1 MRLST
6 SPRAAG
12 ATVSADLE
20 RALSE
25 PEAFRAGFCAIAGLA
40 NVGKS
45 TLLNRLIGQKLSIVT
60 PKAQTTRQRLLGI
73 YSDESHQAVFV
84 DTPGMLEPRYLLQ
97 ERMRQE
103 AERAIADADLVLY
116 VADAGYAPSV
126 EHALALGRSD
136 DVPAS
141 AGPSRPSPEQQ
152 GEGQL
157 STEERPWILCLN
169 KVDRVTPEE
178 LRDLVA
184 RLDGPPW
191 DILVPTV
198 ATEGPGVDEL
208 KDEVL
213 RRLPLS
219 PPFYPPED
227 LAVAPV
233 RFFVAE
239 IIRETVFERLA
250 AEVPYATA
258 VTIDEYREPEEEEKP
273 VYIDAVIHV
282 ERPSQKGIV
291 IGSGGKMIRRIG
303 TEARLKIE
311 EFTGRK
317 VYLNLRVKVLRNWR
331 RREGAL
337 KLLGFRPKT

>member
-1 MRLST
+1 MQIRPST
-6 SPRAAG
+6 WPRAAG
-12 ATVSADLE
+12 ATVSADPE

-25 PEAFRAGFCAIAGLA
+25 PDAFRAGFCAIAGLP

-73 YSDESHQAVFV
+73 YSDEGHQAVFV

-97 ERMRQE
+97 ERMREE

-126 EHALALGRSD
+126 EHAVTLARSAD
-136 DVPAS
+136 AH
-141 AGPSRPSPEQQ
+141 
-152 GEGQL
+152 
-157 STEERPWILCLN
+157 RPWVLCLN

-178 LRDLVA
+178 RRDLQG

-191 DILVPTV
+191 DVLVPTV
-198 ATEGPGVDEL
+198 ATEGLGVEEL
-208 KDEVL
+208 KTEVL
-213 RRLPLS
+213 RRLPFS
-219 PPFYPPED
+219 QPFYPTED

-239 IIRETVFERLA
+239 IIRETAFERLA

-258 VTIDEYREPEEEEKP
+258 VTIEEYREPEDEGKP
-273 VYIDAVIHV
+273 VYINAVIHV

-291 IGSGGKMIRRIG
+291 IGSAGKMIRRIG
-303 TEARLKIE
+303 TEARMKIE

-317 VYLNLRVKVLRNWR
+317 VYLDLRVKVLRNWR
-331 RREGAL
+331 RREAAL

>member
-1 MRLST
+1 M
-6 SPRAAG
+6 
-12 ATVSADLE
+12 
-20 RALSE
+20 
-25 PEAFRAGFCAIAGLA
+25 
-40 NVGKS
+40 GKS

-73 YSDESHQAVFV
+73 YSDEGHQAVFV

-103 AERAIADADLVLY
+103 ADRAIADADLVLY

-126 EHALALGRSD
+126 EHALALAGSD
-136 DVPAS
+136 D
-141 AGPSRPSPEQQ
+141 GPSTEGRHSP
-152 GEGQL
+152 G
-157 STEERPWILCLN
+157 ERPWVLCLN

-178 LRDLVA
+178 RWEIQA

-191 DILVPTV
+191 DVLVPTV
-198 ATEGPGVDEL
+198 ATEGLGVEEL
-208 KDEVL
+208 KTEVL
-213 RRLPLS
+213 RRLPPS
-219 PPFYPPED
+219 PPLYPPDD
-227 LAVAPV
+227 LAVAPL

-250 AEVPYATA
+250 AEVPYAAA
-258 VTIDEYREPEEEEKP
+258 VTIEEYREPEEEGKP

-303 TEARLKIE
+303 TEARVKIA
-311 EFTGRK
+311 EFTGRR
-317 VYLNLRVKVLRNWR
+317 VYLDLRVKVLRNWR

>member
-1 MRLST
+1 M
-6 SPRAAG
+6 
-12 ATVSADLE
+12 SADPE

-25 PEAFRAGFCAIAGLA
+25 PGAFRAGFCAIAGLP

-73 YSDESHQAVFV
+73 YSDEGHQAVFV
-84 DTPGMLEPRYLLQ
+84 DTPGLLEPRYLLQ
-97 ERMRQE
+97 ERMRAE

-116 VADAGYAPSV
+116 IADAGYAPSV
-126 EHALALGRSD
+126 EHALTLARSD
-136 DVPAS
+136 DAPS
-141 AGPSRPSPEQQ
+141 SEGPPGTSTV
-152 GEGQL
+152 GQL
-157 STEERPWILCLN
+157 ARADRPWVLCLN

-178 LRDLVA
+178 LRDLQA
-184 RLDGPPW
+184 RLDGSPW
-191 DILVPTV
+191 DVLVPTV
-198 ATEGPGVDEL
+198 ATEGMGVEEL
-208 KDEVL
+208 KAEVL
-213 RRLPLS
+213 RRLPFS
-219 PPFYPPED
+219 QPFYPPED

-239 IIRETVFERLA
+239 IIRETAFERLS

-258 VTIDEYREPEEEEKP
+258 VTIEEYREPEDEKKP

-303 TEARLKIE
+303 TEARMKIE
-311 EFTGRK
+311 EFTGRR
-317 VYLNLRVKVLRNWR
+317 VYLDLRVKVLRNWR

>member
-1 MRLST
+1 MC
-6 SPRAAG
+6 AAPEG
-12 ATVSADLE
+12 
-20 RALSE
+20 ALSE
-25 PEAFRAGFCAIAGLA
+25 PDAFRAGFCAIAGLP

-45 TLLNRLIGQKLSIVT
+45 TLLNRLIGHKLSIVT

-73 YSDESHQAVFV
+73 YSDAGHQAVFV

-97 ERMRQE
+97 ERMREE
-103 AERAIADADLVLY
+103 ADRAIADADLVLY

-136 DVPAS
+136 DAPSAEGPARTS
-141 AGPSRPSPEQQ
+141 PEGQPSPED
-152 GEGQL
+152 
-157 STEERPWILCLN
+157 RPWVLCLN

-178 LRDLVA
+178 RQDLQV

-191 DILVPTV
+191 DVLVPTV
-198 ATEGPGVDEL
+198 ATEGVGVEEL
-208 KDEVL
+208 KTQVL
-213 RRLPLS
+213 RRLPPS
-219 PPFYPPED
+219 PPLYPPED

-239 IIRETVFERLA
+239 IIRETAFERLA

-258 VTIDEYREPEEEEKP
+258 VTIEEYREPDDEKKP

-291 IGSGGKMIRRIG
+291 IGSAGKMIRRIG
-303 TEARLKIE
+303 TEARMKIE

-317 VYLNLRVKVLRNWR
+317 VYLDLRVKVLRNWR

>member
-1 MRLST
+1 
-6 SPRAAG
+6 
-12 ATVSADLE
+12 
-20 RALSE
+20 
-25 PEAFRAGFCAIAGLA
+25 
-40 NVGKS
+40 VGKS

-73 YSDESHQAVFV
+73 YSDEGHQAVFV

-103 AERAIADADLVLY
+103 ADRAIADADLVLY

-126 EHALALGRSD
+126 EHALALAGSD
-136 DVPAS
+136 D
-141 AGPSRPSPEQQ
+141 GPSTSGQNSPED
-152 GEGQL
+152 
-157 STEERPWILCLN
+157 RPWVLCLN

-178 LRDLVA
+178 RREIQA

-191 DILVPTV
+191 DVLVPTV
-198 ATEGPGVDEL
+198 ATEGLGVEEL
-208 KDEVL
+208 KTEVL
-213 RRLPLS
+213 CRLPPS
-219 PPFYPPED
+219 PPLYPLDD
-227 LAVAPV
+227 LAVAPL

-239 IIRETVFERLA
+239 IVRETVFERLA
-250 AEVPYATA
+250 AEVPYAAA
-258 VTIDEYREPEEEEKP
+258 VTIEEYREPEDEGKP

-303 TEARLKIE
+303 TEARVKIE

-317 VYLNLRVKVLRNWR
+317 VYLDLRVKVLRNWR

>member
-1 MRLST
+1 M
-6 SPRAAG
+6 
-12 ATVSADLE
+12 
-20 RALSE
+20 
-25 PEAFRAGFCAIAGLA
+25 
-40 NVGKS
+40 GKS

-73 YSDESHQAVFV
+73 YSDEGHQAVFV

-103 AERAIADADLVLY
+103 ADRAIADADLVLY

-126 EHALALGRSD
+126 EHALALAGSD
-136 DVPAS
+136 D
-141 AGPSRPSPEQQ
+141 GPSTA
-152 GEGQL
+152 GQH
-157 STEERPWILCLN
+157 STEDRPWVLCLN

-178 LRDLVA
+178 RREIQA

-191 DILVPTV
+191 DVLVPTV
-198 ATEGPGVDEL
+198 ATEGLGVEEL
-208 KDEVL
+208 KTEVL
-213 RRLPLS
+213 RRLPPS
-219 PPFYPPED
+219 PPLYPPDD
-227 LAVAPV
+227 LAVAPL

-250 AEVPYATA
+250 AEVPYAAA
-258 VTIDEYREPEEEEKP
+258 VTIEEYREPEEEGKP

-303 TEARLKIE
+303 TEARIKIE
-311 EFTGRK
+311 GFTGRR
-317 VYLNLRVKVLRNWR
+317 VYLDLRVKVLRNWR

>member
-1 MRLST
+1 
-6 SPRAAG
+6 
-12 ATVSADLE
+12 VSADLE
-20 RALSE
+20 GALIE
-25 PEAFRAGFCAIAGLA
+25 PDAFRAGFCAIAGLP

-73 YSDESHQAVFV
+73 YSDEGHQAVFV

-136 DVPAS
+136 DAPSSGGPA
-141 AGPSRPSPEQQ
+141 RTSP
-152 GEGQL
+152 EGQL
-157 STEERPWILCLN
+157 SPEDRPWILCLN
-169 KVDRVTPEE
+169 KVDRLTPEE
-178 LRDLVA
+178 RLDLQA

-191 DILVPTV
+191 DVLVPTV
-198 ATEGPGVDEL
+198 ATEGLGVEEL
-208 KDEVL
+208 KREVL

-239 IIRETVFERLA
+239 IIRETAFERLA

-258 VTIDEYREPEEEEKP
+258 VTIEEYREPKDEGKR

-317 VYLNLRVKVLRNWR
+317 VYLDLRVKVLRNWR

>member
-1 MRLST
+1 MS
-6 SPRAAG
+6 AG
-12 ATVSADLE
+12 PE

-25 PEAFRAGFCAIAGLA
+25 PGAFRAGFCAIAGLT

-73 YSDESHQAVFV
+73 YSDEGHQAVFV

-97 ERMRQE
+97 ERMRAE

-126 EHALALGRSD
+126 EHALTLARSD
-136 DVPAS
+136 HAPS
-141 AGPSRPSPEQQ
+141 SEGPDQPSPEDRTST
-152 GEGQL
+152 EGQP
-157 STEERPWILCLN
+157 SREDRPWVLCLN

-178 LRDLVA
+178 LRDLQV

-191 DILVPTV
+191 DVLVPTV
-198 ATEGPGVDEL
+198 ATEGLGVEEL
-208 KDEVL
+208 KSEVL
-213 RRLPLS
+213 RRLPFS
-219 PPFYPPED
+219 QPFYPPED

-239 IIRETVFERLA
+239 IIRETAFERLS

-258 VTIDEYREPEEEEKP
+258 VTIEEYREPEDERKP

-303 TEARLKIE
+303 TEARMKIE

-317 VYLNLRVKVLRNWR
+317 VYLDLRVKVLRNWR

>member
-1 MRLST
+1 
-6 SPRAAG
+6 
-12 ATVSADLE
+12 
-20 RALSE
+20 
-25 PEAFRAGFCAIAGLA
+25 
-40 NVGKS
+40 VGKS

-97 ERMRQE
+97 ERMRHE

-136 DVPAS
+136 DAPSSGDPA
-141 AGPSRPSPEQQ
+141 RTSPEH
-152 GEGQL
+152 
-157 STEERPWILCLN
+157 RPWILCLN
-169 KVDRVTPEE
+169 KVDRLTPEE
-178 LRDLVA
+178 RLDLQA

-191 DILVPTV
+191 AVLVPTV
-198 ATEGPGVDEL
+198 ATQGLGVEEL
-208 KDEVL
+208 KSEVL
-213 RRLPLS
+213 RRLPIS

-239 IIRETVFERLA
+239 IIRETAFERLA

-258 VTIDEYREPEEEEKP
+258 VTIEEYREPEDEAKP

-317 VYLNLRVKVLRNWR
+317 VYLDLRVKVLRNWR

>member
-1 MRLST
+1 M
-6 SPRAAG
+6 
-12 ATVSADLE
+12 
-20 RALSE
+20 
-25 PEAFRAGFCAIAGLA
+25 
-40 NVGKS
+40 GKS

-73 YSDESHQAVFV
+73 YSDDDHQAVFV
-84 DTPGMLEPRYLLQ
+84 DSPGLLEPRYLLQ

-103 AERAIADADLVLY
+103 ADRAIADADLVLY
-116 VADAGYAPSV
+116 VVDAGYAPSV

-136 DVPAS
+136 DAPSSGGPA
-141 AGPSRPSPEQQ
+141 RTSP
-152 GEGQL
+152 EGQL
-157 STEERPWILCLN
+157 SPEDQPSPEGRPWILCLN
-169 KVDRVTPEE
+169 KVDRLTPEE
-178 LRDLVA
+178 RLDLQA

-191 DILVPTV
+191 DVLVPTV
-198 ATEGPGVDEL
+198 ATEGLGVEEL
-208 KDEVL
+208 KSEVL

-239 IIRETVFERLA
+239 IIRETAFERLA

-258 VTIDEYREPEEEEKP
+258 VTIEEYREPEDEAKP

-317 VYLNLRVKVLRNWR
+317 VYLDLRVKVLRNWR
-331 RREGAL
+331 RRERAL

>member
-1 MRLST
+1 M
-6 SPRAAG
+6 
-12 ATVSADLE
+12 SADPE

-25 PEAFRAGFCAIAGLA
+25 PGAFRAGFCAIAGLP

-73 YSDESHQAVFV
+73 YSDEGHQAVFV
-84 DTPGMLEPRYLLQ
+84 DTPGLLEPRYLLQ
-97 ERMRQE
+97 ERMRAE

-116 VADAGYAPSV
+116 IADAGYAPSV
-126 EHALALGRSD
+126 EHALTLARSD
-136 DVPAS
+136 DAPS
-141 AGPSRPSPEQQ
+141 SEGPPRTSTV
-152 GEGQL
+152 GQL
-157 STEERPWILCLN
+157 ARADRPWVLCLN

-178 LRDLVA
+178 LRDLQA
-184 RLDGPPW
+184 RLDGSPW
-191 DILVPTV
+191 DVLVPTV
-198 ATEGPGVDEL
+198 ATEGMGVEEL
-208 KDEVL
+208 KAEVL
-213 RRLPLS
+213 RRLPFS
-219 PPFYPPED
+219 QPFYPPED

-239 IIRETVFERLA
+239 IIRETAFERLS

-258 VTIDEYREPEEEEKP
+258 VTIEEYREPEDEKKP

-303 TEARLKIE
+303 TEARMKIE
-311 EFTGRK
+311 EFTGRR
-317 VYLNLRVKVLRNWR
+317 VYLDLRVKVLRNWR

>member
-1 MRLST
+1 MS
-6 SPRAAG
+6 AG
-12 ATVSADLE
+12 PE
-20 RALSE
+20 RALSD
-25 PEAFRAGFCAIAGLA
+25 PDGFRAGFCAIAGLP

-60 PKAQTTRQRLLGI
+60 SKAQTTRQRLLGI
-73 YSDESHQAVFV
+73 YSDDGHQAVFV
-84 DTPGMLEPRYLLQ
+84 DTPGLLEPRYLLQ

-116 VADAGYAPSV
+116 VADAGFAESV
-126 EHALALGRSD
+126 EHALALARSVD
-136 DVPAS
+136 APSSGGPATT
-141 AGPSRPSPEQQ
+141 SPE
-152 GEGQL
+152 GRPL
-157 STEERPWILCLN
+157 PAERPWVLCLN

-178 LRDLVA
+178 QQDLQM
-184 RLDGPPW
+184 RLDGPPGGV
-191 DILVPTV
+191 LVPAV
-198 ATEGPGVDEL
+198 ATEGGGVEEL
-208 KDEVL
+208 KAEVL
-213 RRLPLS
+213 RRLPPS
-219 PPFYPPED
+219 PPLYPPED

-239 IIRETVFERLA
+239 IIRETAFERLA

-258 VTIDEYREPEEEEKP
+258 VTIEEYREPENEAKP

-291 IGSGGKMIRRIG
+291 IGAGGKMIRRIG
-303 TEARLKIE
+303 TEARMKIE

-317 VYLNLRVKVLRNWR
+317 VYLDLRVKVLRNWR
-331 RREGAL
+331 RREGTL

>member
-1 MRLST
+1 
-6 SPRAAG
+6 
-12 ATVSADLE
+12 VSADPE
-20 RALSE
+20 RPLSE
-25 PEAFRAGFCAIAGLA
+25 PDAFRAGFCAIAGLP

-45 TLLNRLIGQKLSIVT
+45 TLLNGLIGQKLSIVT

-73 YSDESHQAVFV
+73 YSDEGHQAVFV

-97 ERMRQE
+97 ERMRAE

-136 DVPAS
+136 DAPSS
-141 AGPSRPSPEQQ
+141 AGPDRTLP
-152 GEGQL
+152 EGQP
-157 STEERPWILCLN
+157 SREDRPWVLCLN
-169 KVDRVTPEE
+169 KVDRVPPEE
-178 LRDLVA
+178 LQDLRV

-191 DILVPTV
+191 DVLVPTV
-198 ATEGPGVDEL
+198 ATEGLGVEEL
-208 KDEVL
+208 KAEVL
-213 RRLPLS
+213 RRLPFS
-219 PPFYPPED
+219 QPFYPPED

-239 IIRETVFERLA
+239 IIRETAFERLS

-258 VTIDEYREPEEEEKP
+258 VTIEEYREPEDERNP

-291 IGSGGKMIRRIG
+291 IGSGGKMICRIG
-303 TEARLKIE
+303 TEARMKIE

-317 VYLNLRVKVLRNWR
+317 VFLDLRVKVLRNWR